1 MAGYGQNGYG
11 YPQGRAP
18 RNSGPRGGGQQRPD
32 QESNIGQTLFNN
44 QIGKFLDFN
53 YWGRYASIEI
63 GAVAPGA
70 GMDWESRK
78 NAQRTRQVIPFD
90 ALSDLWDIC
99 EEVMESVK
107 NTGTFTSAGVKVGGK
122 QDAMVEINNGSTLN
136 MSPGIYLVIYKNM
149 DSGNR
154 TNNLEVYPFDHSH
167 IIRGYDHSTGMAKD
181 DIAKIGQ
188 FKKFYRLIKEA
199 TKAFTMAQ
207 AHAIQAIQRNDR
219 LSSFLA
225 ISAVAAA
232 LGVDTGKEIDRTLKG
247 QDQSRGGQSSGGRGG
262 YGGGRNYGAPRSGGS
277 WANNRPQ
284 GGTFEQPAQQTNDF
298 QRQQQIMATMD
309 DPVDINL
316 SMDNLT
322 NVDMSQFK

>member
-1 MAGYGQNGYG
+1 MAAYGQNGYG
-11 YPQGRAP
+11 YQGRAP

-32 QESNIGQTLFNN
+32 QESNLGQTLFNDK
-44 QIGKFLDFN
+44 IGKFLDFN

-63 GAVAPGA
+63 GAVAPGS

-90 ALSDLWDIC
+90 SLSDLWDIC
-99 EEVMESVK
+99 EEVMDSVK
-107 NTGTFTSAGVKVGGK
+107 NTGTFTSAGVKLGMK
-122 QDAMVEINNGSTLN
+122 QDAMIEINNGSTLN
-136 MSPGIYLVIYKNM
+136 MSPGIYLVIYKNL

-154 TNNLEVYPFDHSH
+154 TNNLEVYAFDHSH

-181 DIAKIGQ
+181 DTAKIGQ
-188 FKKFYRLIKEA
+188 FRKFYRLVKEA

-207 AHAIQAIQRNDR
+207 AHTIQAIQRTDR
-219 LSSFLA
+219 LACFKALSTIA
-225 ISAVAAA
+225 TA
-232 LGVDTGKEIDRTLKG
+232 LGVDMSKELDRTFKG
-247 QDQSRGGQSSGGRGG
+247 QDQQGGSGRGG
-262 YGGGRNYGAPRSGGS
+262 YNGGGRSGYGAPRSGGN
-277 WANNRPQ
+277 WANNRQ
-284 GGTFEQPAQQTNDF
+284 HGGGTFEQPSAGANDF
-298 QRQQQIMATMD
+298 QRQQQVLASMD

>member
-11 YPQGRAP
+11 YQQGRAP

-149 DSGNR
+149 
-154 TNNLEVYPFDHSH
+154 E
-167 IIRGYDHSTGMAKD
+167 
-181 DIAKIGQ
+181 
-188 FKKFYRLIKEA
+188 
-199 TKAFTMAQ
+199 
-207 AHAIQAIQRNDR
+207 DR
-219 LSSFLA
+219 KS
-225 ISAVAAA
+225 V
-232 LGVDTGKEIDRTLKG
+232 V
-247 QDQSRGGQSSGGRGG
+247 
-262 YGGGRNYGAPRSGGS
+262 
-277 WANNRPQ
+277 
-284 GGTFEQPAQQTNDF
+284 
-298 QRQQQIMATMD
+298 
-309 DPVDINL
+309 
-316 SMDNLT
+316 
-322 NVDMSQFK
+322 